1 MLDKNTDLRA
11 LTTLNDD
18 ITFVQFQSNQPVNGP
33 LARWNRASDELPL
46 GGEEV
51 AIVQNSTKL
60 DGGELVSQ
68 STDIPVQ
75 GKTLQINMSDSQNG
89 CTRRFVA
96 SSRFD
101 TDESI
106 LDDIGS
112 TNTVFPAQSVKCRED
127 VYSISEL
134 FLIIRHHDFDGKTA
148 FEFNGNALGSLWS
161 FFRSCGEF
169 PHVCRWSGIR
179 ILENTSLVRDVE
191 KVLVG
196 GPWLSCGLHDGDSFL
211 LGISQKSLSARE
223 AIVEF

>member
-1 MLDKNTDLRA
+1 MADLRA
-11 LTTLNDD
+11 LTTLNND
-18 ITFVQFQSNQPVNGP
+18 ITFVQFQSNQPVDGP
-33 LARWNRASDELPL
+33 LARWDRASDELSL
-46 GGEEV
+46 GSEEV
-51 AIVQNSTKL
+51 AIVQDSTEL
-60 DGGELVSQ
+60 NGSELVSQ

-75 GKTLQINMSDSQNG
+75 GKTLQINMGDSQNG

-106 LDDIGS
+106 LDDIDS
-112 TNTVFPAQSVKCRED
+112 TNTVFPAQSIESRED
-127 VYSISEL
+127 FYSISVL
-134 FLIIRHHDFDGKTA
+134 FLFIRHHEFDGKTT

-161 FFRSCGEF
+161 FFRGCGEF

-196 GPWLSCGLHDGDSFL
+196 GPGLSCGLNNGDSLL
-211 LGISQKSLSARE
+211 LGVSQKSLSARE